1 MFRMKYMYKYE
12 SFKFLNKPKQKYPK
26 AASIFYRTRL
36 QPTEPIGKSPTV
48 TTVYIYI
55 LGKSN

>member
-1 MFRMKYMYKYE
+1 MKYMYKYE

-48 TTVYIYI
+48 TTVYIYS